1 MPEFGWKSHSMKN
14 WLHIP
19 LALIFALSC
28 AAQTP
33 VEPVRKVIAT
43 DAITEDLD
51 FLTGRTLTVGS
62 GATFT
67 YSAGASFGG
76 SASEFRTDI
85 GAFGPDAGFTYSA
98 GTLSLGQENVQGGQ
112 LILFDAVGSASGSII
127 FHDQSGGNVVELTTG
142 GITGAR
148 AITFP
153 DASGA
158 LVLNDNTATLTGKTI
173 SGSDNTITNIAIG
186 SAVSGLGTGVATALG
201 VNTGSAGAVVLFNGA
216 GGTPSS
222 LTLTNATGLP
232 INTGLTI
239 ASQAQGDI
247 LYYNGTNWT
256 RLAAGTSGH
265 YLQTQGAGANPQWA
279 AGGGASLGAN
289 TFTRLQTITQGTAN
303 EGIIA
308 STGYSLTGSN
318 AANMVDLAGTW
329 NTTGV
334 PTAIKLNITNTASG
348 TGSKLLDLQVGGSS
362 KVNVDVDGYLNFL
375 FAGDFVR
382 FLKAGA
388 SSGGGQ
394 MQIMWRESA
403 SQGVFCDA
411 NSNFFLRFGRGV
423 CAVDGTLGFSA
434 ADSALS
440 PDTYIKRRGA
450 SVIGIEGESAAGGI
464 LEFLQATSG
473 GTPSSNSA
481 RIYAKD
487 VAGTAEVFVKDEAGN
502 ETQISPH
509 NHTAPA
515 SLIDSAFDEIGY
527 SANVYTGVVQYTN
540 QQRKAKGRADYLHVE
555 TFAEHNTRLGL
566 TGGAAL
572 VQLDWATVQAAK
584 VAERDALRAAWQAR
598 KTAWESDP
606 ANSGRPFP
614 DAEPPILEAKPVPA
628 WLTAQLSAKDAY
640 ITYHDG
646 VEQEA
651 ASRAAKRV
659 TVGSAVAGLR
669 SWASDAQTATA
680 NWDGWTQAQKN
691 AATKTMMTRFGTLC
705 DRLADLIEAQS
716 LDKN

>member
-1 MPEFGWKSHSMKN
+1 MRKLFCLIVSWCA
-14 WLHIP
+14 
-19 LALIFALSC
+19 LAVAVE
-28 AAQTP
+28 AQTAY
-33 VEPVRKVIAT
+33 EGVRKVKTT
-43 DAITEDLD
+43 DAIEEDLK

-62 GATFT
+62 GGTLT
-67 YSAGASFGG
+67 YSTGASLGG
-76 SASEFRTDI
+76 DLSELRTDLGLAI
-85 GAFGPDAGFTYSA
+85 GTHVQAHSA
-98 GTLSLGQENVQGGQ
+98 TLDTLATLGSDVVDWLGTPSSANLVA
-112 LILFDAVGSASGSII
+112 AVT
-127 FHDQSGGNVVELTTG
+127 DETG
-142 GITGAR
+142 
-148 AITFP
+148 
-153 DASGA
+153 SGA
-158 LVLNDNTATLTGKTI
+158 LVFSDSPVLVTPNLGVPSAVDLT
-173 SGSDNTITNIAIG
+173 NATNIPIG
-186 SAVSGLGTGVATALG
+186 GVIGLGANVKEWLE
-201 VNTGSAGAVVLFNGA
+201 
-216 GGTPSS
+216 TPSS
-222 LTLTNATGLP
+222 ANLRLALTDEVGTGAAYFVGGALGTPASATLTNATGLP

-247 LYYNGTNWT
+247 LYFNGTNWT

-308 STGYSLTGSN
+308 STGYSLTGAN
-318 AANMVDLAGTW
+318 AQSMVDLAGAW

-334 PTAIKLNITNTASG
+334 PTGIKLNITNTASG
-348 TGSKLLDLQVGGSS
+348 AGSKLLDLQVGGSS

-440 PDTYIKRRGA
+440 PDAYIKRRGA

-487 VAGTAEVFVKDEAGN
+487 VSGTAEVFVKDEAGN

-515 SLIDSAFDEIGY
+515 ALVDNAFDEIGF
-527 SANVYTGVVQYTN
+527 SVNVYTGVVQYVN
-540 QQRKAKGRADYLHVE
+540 QERKAKGRPDYLYVE
-555 TFAEHNTRLGL
+555 TFAEHNARLGL
-566 TGGAAL
+566 AGGAAL
-572 VQLDWATVQAAK
+572 VQMDWATVQAAK
-584 VAERDALRAAWQAR
+584 VAERDAERAAWQSR
-598 KTAWESDP
+598 KTEWDSDP
-606 ANSGRPFP
+606 AKDGVPFP
-614 DAEPPILEAKPVPA
+614 EVEPAVLVAKPVPA
-628 WLTAQLSAKDAY
+628 WLTAQLAAKNAY
-640 ITYHDG
+640 LAARDT
-646 VEQEA
+646 VEQQ
-651 ASRAAKRV
+651 STDRAAKRIA
-659 TVGSAVAGLR
+659 VGGAVNGLR
-669 SWASDAQTATA
+669 SWASDAQTATN

-691 AATKTMMTRFGTLC
+691 AAMKTVVTRFGILC
-705 DRLADLIEAQS
+705 ERMADMIEAQG
-716 LDKN
+716 LDH